1 MKNIKV
7 WGIVIAIVLAI
18 GFYSLPY
25 ITIAQMKAAA
35 EENNGEALSEHVDFP
50 SVRQSLKDQMNA
62 MLAREMVEEVE
73 DNPFVALGAAFGG
86 MFVEKMVDAYITP
99 AGLTQLMSGE
109 SPDEKSNDI
118 TENSQKNEPFQN
130 TSLSYES
137 MSKFSVIVN
146 DEDSEEGIKFILRR
160 TGLSWKLSEILLPM

>member
-1 MKNIKV
+1 
-7 WGIVIAIVLAI
+7 
-18 GFYSLPY
+18 
-25 ITIAQMKAAA
+25 
-35 EENNGEALSEHVDFP
+35 
-50 SVRQSLKDQMNA
+50 MNA
-62 MLAREMVEEVE
+62 MLAREMAEEVE

-109 SPDEKSNDI
+109 SPDEKSNEI

-160 TGLSWKLSEILLPM
+160 AGLSWKLSEILLPM